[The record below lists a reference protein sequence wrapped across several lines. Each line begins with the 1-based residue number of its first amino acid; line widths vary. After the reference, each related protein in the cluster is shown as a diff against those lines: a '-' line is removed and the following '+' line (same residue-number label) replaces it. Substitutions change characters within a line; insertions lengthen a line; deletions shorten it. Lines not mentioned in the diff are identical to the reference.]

1 MPLVDISM
9 THSLKNLKAEA
20 AFDQYVGL
28 NLRRNYAVN
37 LAYGLFG
44 TTGFHLIMA
53 PTFVPKYIMTLSGSN
68 VIVGLLQFVAALSH
82 IFSLLFAVRY
92 AEAPLLRKRVV
103 GIGLLM
109 RAQILF
115 IALAGFFLPNNL
127 NLIVFFAFYSLFSMF
142 LGYQNILYNTTMSKI
157 IPVRVRGLFVGIRNF
172 LGGLTAWFVT
182 RAAAQLCADL
192 AFPASYAWTFLAA
205 FSLTT
210 IGICFFA
217 LSNEPPAPFTY
228 PPTPAPRKLLQEM
241 WEMTINDRSFRNFLI
256 ARVASNASF
265 IAGPFFILYAAESL
279 DLSFSDIA
287 TITSYLFITQTISTL
302 IWGRIADRTGFRFI
316 FILGLILMMAA
327 TATILIMPP
336 SLGIMY
342 LVFSTL
348 GAGASSFYMGSNN
361 LVLEFGTIEDRP
373 RRIAATAIAGELM
386 RGLAPFIG
394 GLLADLITYQSVFA
408 VGLSCLIISIL
419 IMYRL
424 VKEPRFSPQA

>member
-1 MPLVDISM
+1 MTLPLKD
-9 THSLKNLKAEA
+9 LKAQVG
-20 AFDQYVGL
+20 FGQYVER
-28 NLRRNYAVN
+28 NLRRNYTVN
-37 LAYGLFG
+37 LLYGLFG

-68 VIVGLLQFVAALSH
+68 IIVGLLQLVAALSH

-92 AEAPLLRKRVV
+92 AEASLLRKRVV
-103 GIGLLM
+103 AMGLLM
-109 RAQILF
+109 RSQILF
-115 IALAGFFLPNNL
+115 IALAGFLLPDHL
-127 NLIVFFAFYSLFSMF
+127 NLIVFFIFYSLFSLF

-172 LGGLTAWFVT
+172 LGGITAWFVA
-182 RAAAQLCADL
+182 RVAARLCADL
-192 AFPASYAWTFLAA
+192 VFPASYAWTFLAA

-228 PPTPAPRKLLQEM
+228 PPTPSPRKLLRQM
-241 WEMTINDRSFRNFLI
+241 WEMTRTDQSFRNFVM
-256 ARVASNASF
+256 ARVVSNASF

-302 IWGRIADRTGFRFI
+302 VWGRLADRTGFRFI
-316 FILGLILMMAA
+316 FILGLILMAAA
-327 TATILIMPP
+327 TAIILIMPP
-336 SLGIMY
+336 SLLIMY

-348 GAGASSFYMGSNN
+348 GAGASSFYMGANN

-373 RRIAATAIAGELM
+373 RRIATAAIAGELM
-386 RGLAPFIG
+386 RGIAPFIG
-394 GLLADLITYQSVFA
+394 GLLADIITYKSVFA
-408 VGLSCLIISIL
+408 VSLFFLIVSAL

-424 VKEPRFSPQA
+424 VKEPRFSEQAGEL

>member
-1 MPLVDISM
+1 MTLPLKD
-9 THSLKNLKAEA
+9 LKADA
-20 AFDQYVGL
+20 GFDQYVDH

-37 LAYGLFG
+37 LLYGLFG

-68 VIVGLLQFVAALSH
+68 IVVGLLQLIAALSH

-92 AEAPLLRKRVV
+92 AETSLLRKRVV
-103 GIGLLM
+103 AMGLLM
-109 RAQILF
+109 RSQILF

-127 NLIVFFAFYSLFSMF
+127 NLIVFFVFYSLFSLF

-157 IPVRVRGLFVGIRNF
+157 IPVRIRGLFVGIRNF
-172 LGGLTAWFVT
+172 LGGVTAWFVA
-182 RAAAQLCADL
+182 RVAAQLCADL
-192 AFPASYAWTFLAA
+192 VFPASYAWTFLAA

-217 LSNEPPAPFTY
+217 LSNEPPTPFTY
-228 PPTPAPRKLLQEM
+228 PPTPSPRKLLQQM
-241 WEMTINDRSFRNFLI
+241 WEMTRTDRSYRNFVI
-256 ARVASNASF
+256 ARVVSNASF
-265 IAGPFFILYAAESL
+265 IAGPFFILYAAETL
-279 DLSFSDIA
+279 NLSFSDIA

-302 IWGRIADRTGFRFI
+302 IWGRLADRLGFRFI
-316 FILGLILMMAA
+316 FIMGLILMMTA
-327 TATILIMPP
+327 TAIILIMPP

-373 RRIAATAIAGELM
+373 RRIAAVAIAGEFM

-394 GLLADLITYQSVFA
+394 GLLADLITYKSVFA
-408 VGLSCLIISIL
+408 VSLFFLIISAL

-424 VKEPRFSPQA
+424 VTEPRFSR